1 MLPTVAAWFGNVR
14 RQNLMDDDLTEAK
27 MFFALCKRPKTEEPG
42 PGGSRL
48 GRKPNAE
55 RDFEDG
61 YERIYKDYFAE
72 NSVYCPRLFRRRFR
86 MRRELFLRIFEGVR
100 EQDSWFEQKI
110 DALGKKGLH
119 PLQKVVAA
127 FRILAYGSSY
137 DMVDEYVRISESSAS
152 DCLDHFCSAV
162 DAKFGAEYLRSPT
175 MEDYNVY

>member
-61 YERIYKDYFAE
+61 YERI
-72 NSVYCPRLFRRRFR
+72 
-86 MRRELFLRIFEGVR
+86 
-100 EQDSWFEQKI
+100 
-110 DALGKKGLH
+110 
-119 PLQKVVAA
+119 
-127 FRILAYGSSY
+127 
-137 DMVDEYVRISESSAS
+137 
-152 DCLDHFCSAV
+152 
-162 DAKFGAEYLRSPT
+162 
-175 MEDYNVY
+175 